1 MSADFDSIQ
10 DALRRSEYAAERNAI
25 EGTHKH
31 AFVAAIEDAIIVSFG
46 ESIGYADGTAF
57 MCAIYG
63 TIEPAVKRADD
74 GAVIGSIEGSNECS
88 FFDAIES
95 AVGTANEAADG
106 RTVITSI
113 YKSVVAAV

>member
-1 MSADFDSIQ
+1 LSADFDSIQ

-63 TIEPAVKRADD
+63 TIDPTVKRADD

>member
-1 MSADFDSIQ
+1 
-10 DALRRSEYAAERNAI
+10 
-25 EGTHKH
+25 
-31 AFVAAIEDAIIVSFG
+31 
-46 ESIGYADGTAF
+46 

-63 TIEPAVKRADD
+63 TIGTAIKQADD
-74 GAVIGSIEGSNECS
+74 GTVIGSIPGSNEWS
-88 FFDAIES
+88 IFDAIES

>member
-1 MSADFDSIQ
+1 
-10 DALRRSEYAAERNAI
+10 
-25 EGTHKH
+25 
-31 AFVAAIEDAIIVSFG
+31 
-46 ESIGYADGTAF
+46 

-63 TIEPAVKRADD
+63 TIDPTVKRADD

-106 RTVITSI
+106 RTVITAI
-113 YKSVVAAV
+113 EKSVVAAVRSAIEHSIEAAVERANEHTIVPALE